1 MKELKV
7 NELESFVSEGDVAV
21 DFWAS
26 WCGPCKMLGPVFDEL
41 SKELKDI
48 KFAKANID
56 DVGEEAMALGVRGVP
71 TIIFFRDGKEIN
83 RLSGFLPKDALKSQ
97 MQEVFK

>member
-1 MKELKV
+1 MKDLKV
-7 NELESFVSEGDVAV
+7 NELESFVSKGDVAV

-83 RLSGFLPKDALKSQ
+83 RLSGFLPKDALKSH
-97 MQEVFK
+97 MQEVFN

>member
-1 MKELKV
+1 MKELKS
-7 NELESFVSEGDVAV
+7 NELESFVSKGDVAV

-26 WCGPCKMLGPVFDEL
+26 WCGPCKMLEPVFKEL
-41 SKELKDI
+41 SEELKDI

-56 DVGEEAMALGVRGVP
+56 DVGEEAMSFGVRGVP

-97 MQEVFK
+97 MVEVFK